1 MKYNLVKRGLKL
13 FIVSVIC
20 LFISNVIGS
29 FKYLP
34 KDQTVLFITIP
45 SFLFVLAAALLTLIG
60 LVYCGLSKSK
70 YFRMAFILLIISSAA
85 SLLSIMPFPLAS
97 AIFSAIAQLAAIF
110 IKSRIIKG
118 CGEVSRS
125 NEVKK
130 LSFFVILSAW
140 ITTGLKIAIALL
152 NYNEQFAAN
161 IPLLLTILSS
171 SLITINFIHS
181 VTFIVLLV
189 SSYKTVKNC

>member
-13 FIVSVIC
+13 FIVSIIC
-20 LFISNVIGS
+20 LFISNVISS

-45 SFLFVLAAALLTLIG
+45 SFLFVLAASLLTLIG
-60 LVYCGLSKSK
+60 LIYCGLSKSK
-70 YFRMAFILLIISSAA
+70 YFRMAFILLIISIIASSLTLIPISPISTICSAV
-85 SLLSIMPFPLAS
+85 
-97 AIFSAIAQLAAIF
+97 AQLSSIF
-110 IKSRIIKG
+110 IKSRIVKG

-125 NEVKK
+125 NKVKK

-189 SSYKTVKNC
+189 SSYKTVK

>member
-1 MKYNLVKRGLKL
+1 M
-13 FIVSVIC
+13 
-20 LFISNVIGS
+20 
-29 FKYLP
+29 P

-45 SFLFVLAAALLTLIG
+45 SFLFVLAASLLTLIG
-60 LVYCGLSKSK
+60 LIYCGLSKSK
-70 YFRMAFILLIISSAA
+70 YFRMAFILLIISIIASSLTLIPISPISTICSAV
-85 SLLSIMPFPLAS
+85 
-97 AIFSAIAQLAAIF
+97 AQLSSIF
-110 IKSRIIKG
+110 IKSRIVKG

-125 NEVKK
+125 NKVKK

-189 SSYKTVKNC
+189 SSYKTVK